1 MTSLAPSEA
10 ELLVQ
15 VTGLDTACDLLR
27 EIHPEDSL
35 RARGV
40 SRSRSPRKRAAYGGC
55 RHCVTMIEK
64 GKAPF
69 REAVTNQRVACVPAV
84 LVRSVA
90 EWCARAHWLLWLAS
104 DKAANAFFLDE
115 GDAHQ
120 SAEHRQLGKILAR
133 CAEHERKT
141 SDNRHFLGKYGT
153 GAQLGKLNRYV
164 HGNKDEMRSGFSADA
179 ASQEFSN
186 KNISDMVLAFGGAL
200 FIAHQNIERI
210 EGADDEL
217 LRRIRRQRDA
227 FYDLFPDPFP
237 SP

>member
-15 VTGLDTACDLLR
+15 VTGLDIACDQLR

-35 RARGV
+35 RARV
-40 SRSRSPRKRAAYGGC
+40 DQPLSDREHAAYGGC
-55 RHCVTMIEK
+55 RHCVTMIEE
-64 GKAPF
+64 GKAPL
-69 REAVTNQRVACVPAV
+69 REAVTNRWVACVPAV

-90 EWCARAHWLLWLAS
+90 EWCARALWLLWLAS
-104 DKAANAFFLDE
+104 DKAANAFFSDK
-115 GDAHQ
+115 GDAPQ
-120 SAEHRQLGKILAR
+120 SEEHRQLGKILAR
-133 CAEHERKT
+133 CAEHERRT

-153 GAQLGKLNRYV
+153 GAQLRKLNRYV

-179 ASQEFSN
+179 VLQEFSN
-186 KNISDMVLAFGGAL
+186 ENISDMTLAFGGAL
-200 FIAHQNIERI
+200 FIAHRNIARI
-210 EGADDEL
+210 EGVDDERL
-217 LRRIRRQRDA
+217 MRIRRQRDA